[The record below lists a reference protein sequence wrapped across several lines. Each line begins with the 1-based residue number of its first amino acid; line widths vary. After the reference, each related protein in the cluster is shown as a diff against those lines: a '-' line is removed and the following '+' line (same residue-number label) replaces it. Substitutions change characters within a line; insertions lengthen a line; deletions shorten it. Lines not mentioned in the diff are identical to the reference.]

1 MNHTTSQGFDSHAMP
16 LLSEPS
22 TAPSAFS
29 LWHWLRSRTK
39 RPPGQAARDRAEAGP
54 AVDSRSEQRV
64 RAVDHTP
71 R

>member
-1 MNHTTSQGFDSHAMP
+1 MNHTISQGFDSRAMP

-29 LWHWLRSRTK
+29 LWHWLSERMK
-39 RPPGQAARDRAEAGP
+39 RPAGQPRDRATAPSIDPRLAQE
-54 AVDSRSEQRV
+54 R
-64 RAVDHTP
+64 RAATDHTP